1 MFDMNLWSNVVK
13 YENRKIVSIHFD
25 NLLFA
30 LYLSK
35 SFQKCAWKVHFSST
49 KNIKYN
55 QFFVTISENCVYC
68 NNKPTNYQIWCMLVF
83 IITCLCP
90 SVTKTRVTEC
100 FLLNIFIIL
109 SVPFQDAMQ

>member
-13 YENRKIVSIHFD
+13 YESRKIVSIHFD

-83 IITCLCP
+83 IITFLCARL
-90 SVTKTRVTEC
+90 SQRQEEKNAFFGI
-100 FLLNIFIIL
+100 FLSSFPRLFKI
-109 SVPFQDAMQ
+109 

>member
-35 SFQKCAWKVHFSST
+35 SFQKCA
-49 KNIKYN
+49 
-55 QFFVTISENCVYC
+55 
-68 NNKPTNYQIWCMLVF
+68 
-83 IITCLCP
+83 
-90 SVTKTRVTEC
+90 
-100 FLLNIFIIL
+100 
-109 SVPFQDAMQ
+109 